1 METEKYDSE
10 ALNEMCS
17 SIDLLE
23 YASQSM
29 DFKKRG
35 YDSFSVSCPLHQDLT
50 PSLFITPS
58 KNLFYCQSCGVG
70 GNLINWLMTFEHMK
84 FPEAVKKVSELS
96 GVDIKSFKTCSSMA
110 LFKELQRAANSGK
123 NKKIIATRKILNLSY
138 MGQFIDEPPQEWL
151 DEGISAET
159 MKHFGIR
166 IDNASNRI
174 VYPVYDANFNLI
186 AAKGR
191 TRFQKYKEFGIKK
204 YLNYQQIGTT
214 DYFAGMK
221 ENYEDIMRQKSV
233 VIFEGLK
240 SVMKLYDWD
249 WNNAIATETKGIND
263 SQIILLIKMGL
274 KEVTF
279 ADDNDVPLSKIRHD
293 TEKLRRYTNVYAVI
307 DSHKLL
313 PENKMAPCDAGR
325 EVWEQLYSER
335 IKL

>member
-1 METEKYDSE
+1 METEKYDIE

-35 YDSFSVSCPLHQDLT
+35 YDSFSVSCPLHRDDT

-70 GNLINWLMTFEHMK
+70 GNIINWLMTFEHMK

-96 GVDIKSFKTCSSMA
+96 GIDIKSFKTCSSMM
-110 LFKELQRAANSGK
+110 LFKELQRAANIGK
-123 NKKIIATRKILNLSY
+123 SKKIIANRKILDPSY
-138 MGQFIDEPPQEWL
+138 MDQFIDEPPQEWL

-174 VYPVYDANFNLI
+174 VYPVYDADFNLI

-249 WNNAIATETKGIND
+249 WHNAIAAETKGIND
-263 SQIILLIKMGL
+263 NQIILLIKMGL

-279 ADDNDVPLSKIRHD
+279 ADDNDVPISKIRHD
-293 TEKLRRYTNVYAVI
+293 VEKLRRYTNVYAII